1 MTLALRTA
9 LLGDDGME
17 AWGALEVAS
26 SPASALLM
34 ALMEKREGSRDPATG
49 WGIFSASSS
58 LLVWQLRP
66 WPPAPLRGGRPPAA
80 GPWHPALLEGETPPD
95 LLRLASVGDSEN
107 RIRLLGV
114 LPLLLALGELPSLLR
129 LRLKRERPP
138 PGEGVSEMPGLE
150 LLDLLGILVPPPGS
164 PAEMFPWTRLCSRLS
179 DLGCSG
185 ISSSPS
191 MSGQFSEF
199 RLGPSCLDGT

>member
-1 MTLALRTA
+1 
-9 LLGDDGME
+9 ME
-17 AWGALEVAS
+17 LLEVPAVAWW
-26 SPASALLM
+26 PASALLM
-34 ALMEKREGSRDPATG
+34 ALMEKRKESRDPATG
-49 WGIFSASSS
+49 WEISSAFSSP
-58 LLVWQLRP
+58 LVLQPPP
-66 WPPAPLRGGRPPAA
+66 WPPAPLRGGRPPVV
-80 GPWHPALLEGETPPD
+80 GPWHPALLEGEAPPD
-95 LLRLASVGDSEN
+95 LLRPLLVGDSEN

-150 LLDLLGILVPPPGS
+150 LLDLLGFPARSPGS
-164 PAEMFPWTRLCSRLS
+164 PAEMFPWTRSCSRLS
-179 DLGCSG
+179 DLERSG